1 MVAVGPHCSKLSRQ
15 LVGGR
20 ELRARPNRPASHSC
34 SRAFDVSGAVI
45 ITCRF
50 LGFVDTLGTDH
61 VVVRSQALAM
71 NPHASFSLGD
81 VVQITTRLGR
91 VGTTSF
97 ETWIEV
103 REVDR
108 ATLEPGRV
116 AMLGICVL
124 VAVKNGRA
132 SQLSPKARALSN
144 PTPFPMQ
151 VAVALSRTLRKSV
164 EPLVGAGGACLRV
177 PVAPR
182 YSDEDTNL
190 HVNQAHYLRFVEDA
204 FTTLRESAPLA
215 GAAGEVQRRAH
226 EPMNAVIIEYA
237 REASVAAG
245 PFELLLEPAAEPP
258 ATVDAYLVKDTT
270 VYCRVRYFTALPD
283 LLAPV
288 PLPKL

>member
-1 MVAVGPHCSKLSRQ
+1 VLTLSVS
-15 LVGGR
+15 LP
-20 ELRARPNRPASHSC
+20 LPIRP
-34 SRAFDVSGAVI
+34 
-45 ITCRF
+45 CRF

-71 NPHASFSLGD
+71 NPNASFSLGD
-81 VVQITTRLGR
+81 IVQITTRLGR

-108 ATLEPGRV
+108 ATLLPGGV

-132 SQLSPKARALSN
+132 SHVSPKARALSN

-151 VAVALSRTLRKSV
+151 VAVALSRTLRKTV
-164 EPLVGAGGACLRV
+164 EPLVGAGTGDACLRV
-177 PVAPR
+177 SVAPR
-182 YSDEDTNL
+182 FSDEDTNL
-190 HVNQAHYLRFVEDA
+190 HINQAHYLRFVEDA

-215 GAAGEVQRRAH
+215 GVAGVVQRRAH
-226 EPMNAVIIEYA
+226 EPMHAVIIEYA

-258 ATVDAYLVKDTT
+258 ANIDAYLVKDAT
-270 VYCRVRYFTALPD
+270 VYCRVRYFTELPD